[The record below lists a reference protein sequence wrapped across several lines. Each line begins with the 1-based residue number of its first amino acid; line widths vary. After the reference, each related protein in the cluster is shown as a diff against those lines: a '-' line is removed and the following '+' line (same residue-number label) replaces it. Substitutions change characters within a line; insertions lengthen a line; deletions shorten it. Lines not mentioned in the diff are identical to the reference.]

1 MSPPPLAL
9 DKVRHVGEAV
19 AMVAA
24 ESRYLAEDAI
34 ERIVV
39 EYAPLPVVKD
49 MESAL
54 EPASP
59 VLHDEAGTN
68 LLVRRGFVRG
78 DGAAALAGGGPL
90 VAGGFRFHP
99 PPPACWGDPRGPP
112 RHRAGR
118 GRAPPRP
125 PAPG

>member
-68 LLVRRGFVRG
+68 LLLRREFVP
-78 DGAAALAGGGPL
+78 GAADAALAGGGPAL
-90 VAGGFRFHP
+90 RERFPFHRP
-99 PPPACWGDPRGPP
+99 PPGTMGDPR
-112 RHRAGR
+112 
-118 GRAPPRP
+118 PRP
-125 PAPG
+125 